1 MGFSLGT
8 ELIKECLKVMKRTEQ
23 HSMINKVVLIGGVAD
38 RKELKTVL
46 TDVPYETCNFHSNN
60 DHILKIL
67 YRLCKPL
74 NEACGLNPVDLPTVD
89 NVDCTDF
96 VEGHTKYRAQ
106 FEQIKLRLELDDDT
120 FYYYQNEK

>member
-1 MGFSLGT
+1 
-8 ELIKECLKVMKRTEQ
+8 MKRTEQ